1 MTWFDYAVLAI
12 IGLSVLLS
20 IIHGFVRE
28 LLALASW
35 VMAFVAAQTYVTAVA
50 TLLPAAI
57 SGPSLRLLAAFMIV
71 FLVVLLAMTLLAS
84 AVSRLVR
91 RAGLGMVDR
100 TLGAAFGMV
109 RGLAIVMLAVL
120 LAGMTTLPKQP
131 EWRDAMLSAPLEAL
145 ANVIK
150 VRLPND
156 LSKHI
161 NYE

>member
-12 IGLSVLLS
+12 IGLSVLFS

-35 VMAFVAAQTYVTAVA
+35 VTAFVAAQAYVTAVA
-50 TLLPAAI
+50 PLLPAAI
-57 SGPSLRLLAAFMIV
+57 PGQSLRLLAAFIII
-71 FLVVLLAMTLLAS
+71 FLLVLLAMTLLAI
-84 AVSRLVR
+84 AVSSLVR

-100 TLGAAFGMV
+100 ALGAAFGMV
-109 RGLAIVMLAVL
+109 RGLAIVMVAVL
-120 LAGMTTLPKQP
+120 LAGMTTLPKQLA
-131 EWRDAMLSAPLEAL
+131 WRHAMLSAPLEAL

-150 VRLPND
+150 VWLPDD

>member
-35 VMAFVAAQTYVTAVA
+35 VTAFVAAQAYVTAVA
-50 TLLPAAI
+50 PLLPAAI
-57 SGPSLRLLAAFMIV
+57 PGPSLRLLAAFMII
-71 FLVVLLAMTLLAS
+71 FLVVLLAMVLLAS
-84 AVSRLVR
+84 AVSKLVKH
-91 RAGLGMVDR
+91 AGLGMVDR
-100 TLGAAFGMV
+100 MLGAAFGTL

-131 EWRDAMLSAPLEAL
+131 AWRYAMLSAPLETL
-145 ANVIK
+145 ADMIK
-150 VRLPND
+150 VWLPND

>member
-12 IGLSVLLS
+12 IGLSVLVS

-35 VMAFVAAQTYVTAVA
+35 VMAFVAAQAYVTAVA
-50 TLLPAAI
+50 PLLPAAI
-57 SGPSLRLLAAFMIV
+57 PGPSLRLLAAFVII

-84 AVSRLVR
+84 AVSRLVK

-120 LAGMTTLPKQP
+120 LAGMTTLPKQLA
-131 EWRDAMLSAPLEAL
+131 WRHALLSAPLESL

-150 VRLPND
+150 VWLPGD
-156 LSKHI
+156 LSKQI